1 MSKISIAKLALHV
14 LREEEKKYRDLPPYQ
29 RPLNDGI
36 CSCWDLDHF
45 LEASSDPEKISAIF
59 AASSLIDQ
67 FIHYR
72 YDGFAIHK
80 KFDDEFQFLKLRAH
94 GGNGCA
100 SPDLFFKIANGKRE
114 LECSF
119 SSLKFWSLYEKYLFM
134 FLGALEE
141 YFEDFDVRYD
151 TKCSEALVASLTIEI
166 DAEFE
171 GEDLIKVQRIIK
183 NYFGPKHSKLKELQE
198 ASL

>member
-14 LREEEKKYRDLPPYQ
+14 LREEEKKYKDLPPYQ
-29 RPLNDGI
+29 RPFNDDI
-36 CSCWDLDHF
+36 CSCWDLNHF

-67 FIHYR
+67 FIHYHFNS
-72 YDGFAIHK
+72 FATHK
-80 KFDDEFQFLKLRAH
+80 EFDDEFQFLKLRAH

-100 SPDLFFKIANGKRE
+100 SPNLFFKIANGKRE

-151 TKCSEALVASLTIEI
+151 AKFSETLVALLITDIK
-166 DAEFE
+166 AEFE
-171 GEDLIKVQRIIK
+171 GKDLIKVQRIIK